1 MVNRTTNSIIETKK
15 AAKMITALCTLSFGL
30 MIQNTSPTTLTKV
43 IAANPMS
50 GMSRV
55 GSVGNINTTLL
66 YSTIEIRLVNHYQ

>member
-15 AAKMITALCTLSFGL
+15 AAKMITALFTLSFGL

-55 GSVGNINTTLL
+55 GSVSNINTTLL
-66 YSTIEIRLVNHYQ
+66 YSTIEIRLVNYYQ